1 MDVTCFVFH
10 LNLDLKRKVERTEYY
25 SLLACHKIHTT
36 RHPYQ
41 PRIKLEVP

>member
-1 MDVTCFVFH
+1 MDDTHFVFNS
-10 LNLDLKRKVERTEYY
+10 NLDLKRKVERTECF

-36 RHPYQ
+36 CHPYQ